1 LNSQPSSQ
9 ATGLT
14 KKAIYPGSF
23 DPITNGHLDILDR
36 ALHIFPEITIVVAG
50 TGQKDPLFTPDERV
64 ELIQEVVK
72 NRGYRPGSVKVD
84 RWTGLIMEYART
96 HEVSAVIRGLRAAS
110 DFEYEFMMASM
121 NKQIN
126 HEVETLFMMT
136 AQNLY
141 FVSSSMV
148 KELARYGGEI
158 SQYVSKE
165 VVAAVAKKRDQL
177 STAPKGGRGK

>member
-1 LNSQPSSQ
+1 MSPSTQSKPV
-9 ATGLT
+9 

-36 ALHIFPEITIVVAG
+36 ALAIFPEITIVVAG
-50 TGQKDPLFTPDERV
+50 TGQKHPLFSPEERV
-64 ELIQEVVK
+64 ELIKKVV
-72 NRGYRPGSVKVD
+72 RDRPGVKVD
-84 RWTGLIMEYART
+84 RWSGLIMEYASQQGY
-96 HEVSAVIRGLRAAS
+96 SAVIRGLRAAS

-126 HEVETLFMMT
+126 AEVETLFMMT

-148 KELARYGGEI
+148 KELARYGGVIEG
-158 SQYVSKE
+158 YVPPE
-165 VVAAVAKKRDQL
+165 VVAAVGKKRDFL
-177 STAPKGGRGK
+177 AVAPSMKASNSRKARK

>member
-1 LNSQPSSQ
+1 MSPRGNP
-9 ATGLT
+9 T

-36 ALHIFPEITIVVAG
+36 ALAIFPQITIVVAG
-50 TGQKDPLFTPDERV
+50 TGQKNPLFSPEERV
-64 ELIQEVVK
+64 ALIRKVVD
-72 NRGYRPGSVKVD
+72 NRGYPTGAVTVD
-84 RWTGLIMEYART
+84 RCTGLIMEYAT
-96 HEVSAVIRGLRAAS
+96 EHEYSAVIRGLRAAS

-126 HEVETLFMMT
+126 AEVETLFMMT

-158 SQYVSKE
+158 GGYVPNE
-165 VVAAVAKKRDQL
+165 VVLAVEEKREHMGSVDSAK
-177 STAPKGGRGK
+177 GRGKR